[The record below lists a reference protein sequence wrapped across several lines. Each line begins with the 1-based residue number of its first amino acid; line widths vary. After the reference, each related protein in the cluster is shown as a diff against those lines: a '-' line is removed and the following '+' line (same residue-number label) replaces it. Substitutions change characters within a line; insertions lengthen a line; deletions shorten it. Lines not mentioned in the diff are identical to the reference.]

1 MSTAMPGAEFFL
13 LVDELVLPGE
23 VELVVPLEATVLPD
37 EEPEELEVVVGAG
50 DAIPKLSNMK
60 VKNPIN
66 DTHCPK
72 L

>member
-1 MSTAMPGAEFFL
+1 MSTTMPGAEFFL

-37 EEPEELEVVVGAG
+37 EEPEDVAVFVGAG
-50 DAIPKLSNMK
+50 DATPKLSTIK
-60 VKNPIN
+60 VKSPFKN
-66 DTHCPK
+66 THCPK